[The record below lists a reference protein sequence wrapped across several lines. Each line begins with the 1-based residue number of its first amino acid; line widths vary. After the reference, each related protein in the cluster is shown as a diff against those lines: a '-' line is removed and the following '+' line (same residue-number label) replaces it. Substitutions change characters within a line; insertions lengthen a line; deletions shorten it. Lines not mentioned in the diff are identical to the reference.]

1 MRGPAGLLLG
11 IPLPVRLSRFP
22 PEVHGARRRAGCFP
36 TECIRLDDGGRGE
49 RAFPCASVRPLRAF
63 PGGREGGA
71 LMTGATVRESVK
83 VAGLVERA
91 RVVRAFV
98 GAVLGPGHPCE
109 DDAVLLASELFGNSL
124 RHSRSA
130 LPGETVTVTV
140 TARTGAVR
148 VEVTDR
154 SGPGVPE
161 LRPAGED
168 AEDGRGLGLVAG
180 LAARW
185 GWRRRGART
194 VTWFELQD

>member
-1 MRGPAGLLLG
+1 LQGWW
-11 IPLPVRLSRFP
+11 S
-22 PEVHGARRRAGCFP
+22 
-36 TECIRLDDGGRGE
+36 
-49 RAFPCASVRPLRAF
+49 
-63 PGGREGGA
+63 
-71 LMTGATVRESVK
+71 
-83 VAGLVERA
+83 
-91 RVVRAFV
+91 
-98 GAVLGPGHPCE
+98 GPGSSARSWE
-109 DDAVLLASELFGNSL
+109 RFSALLASELFGNSL

-161 LRPAGED
+161 LRPADED

-185 GWRRRGART
+185 GWRRRGACT
-194 VTWFELQD
+194 VTWFELRA

>member
-1 MRGPAGLLLG
+1 MAAE
-11 IPLPVRLSRFP
+11 VSVDSRAP
-22 PEVHGARRRAGCFP
+22 
-36 TECIRLDDGGRGE
+36 IR
-49 RAFPCASVRPLRAF
+49 FLRVV

-91 RVVRAFV
+91 RIVREFV
-98 GAVLGPGHPCE
+98 GAVLGPGHPCGA
-109 DDAVLLASELFGNSL
+109 DAVLLADELFGNSL

-148 VEVTDR
+148 VEVVDR
-154 SGPGVPE
+154 SGPGAPE

-168 AEDGRGLGLVAG
+168 AEDGRGLGLVDG

-194 VTWFELQD
+194 MTWFEIRHS